1 MLNLLEKKEIIQSY
15 ICNSYLSK
23 IDKQDPY
30 AISKFEKEIKRL
42 SYSIKDEIL
51 KKYVLED
58 FLEKLRNLTPLQ
70 FSRQKFKNTKSI
82 QQKNIKVLNETKILH
97 QKKKDLSKIQIIE
110 FSILFVLMNYF
121 EIAEK
126 KIEQISEL
134 EFLSKKNEDMK
145 NTIIKMLSAGE
156 DKNKLEFKNNNE
168 FKNLIEEIK
177 ENSNIQLITQN
188 KNEQE
193 ILELLNDLIEDFNE
207 QNNLKRIESLEKKL
221 INNLDENSYSELI
234 RLKSQLNRE

>member
-1 MLNLLEKKEIIQSY
+1 
-15 ICNSYLSK
+15 
-23 IDKQDPY
+23 
-30 AISKFEKEIKRL
+30 
-42 SYSIKDEIL
+42 
-51 KKYVLED
+51 
-58 FLEKLRNLTPLQ
+58 
-70 FSRQKFKNTKSI
+70 
-82 QQKNIKVLNETKILH
+82 
-97 QKKKDLSKIQIIE
+97 
-110 FSILFVLMNYF
+110 MNYF

>member
-1 MLNLLEKKEIIQSY
+1 MLKLLEKKEIIQSF
-15 ICNSYLSK
+15 IWNSYLSK

-42 SYSIKDEIL
+42 SHSIKDEIL

-70 FSRQKFKNTKSI
+70 FSRQNFKNTKSI

-145 NTIIKMLSAGE
+145 NTIIKMLMP
-156 DKNKLEFKNNNE
+156 
-168 FKNLIEEIK
+168 IEVHW
-177 ENSNIQLITQN
+177 SH
-188 KNEQE
+188 
-193 ILELLNDLIEDFNE
+193 F
-207 QNNLKRIESLEKKL
+207 
-221 INNLDENSYSELI
+221 
-234 RLKSQLNRE
+234 

>member
-1 MLNLLEKKEIIQSY
+1 M
-15 ICNSYLSK
+15 
-23 IDKQDPY
+23 
-30 AISKFEKEIKRL
+30 
-42 SYSIKDEIL
+42 
-51 KKYVLED
+51 
-58 FLEKLRNLTPLQ
+58 EKLRNLTPLQ
-70 FSRQKFKNTKSI
+70 FSRQNFKNTKSI

-156 DKNKLEFKNNNE
+156 DKNKLEFKNNKE